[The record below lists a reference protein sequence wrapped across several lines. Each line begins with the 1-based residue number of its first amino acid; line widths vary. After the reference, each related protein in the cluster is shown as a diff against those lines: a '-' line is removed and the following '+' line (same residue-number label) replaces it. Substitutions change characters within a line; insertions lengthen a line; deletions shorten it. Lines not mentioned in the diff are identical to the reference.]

1 MFSKTEVAHQL
12 LQKQLESLGL
22 DAKTPPRP
30 DEWGKL
36 LQQIATTYNET
47 DSTVEQWRQAYDQ
60 LREDME
66 GSFES
71 LRRSSV
77 HLITS
82 ERDKLQAVVGSLGE
96 GLCALNENG
105 CLLFLNPEGER
116 LLGWEQSDLLGQLL
130 LDWVMPSGEEATK
143 TEDLFEHIRSGQTYA
158 NSDAVFIRQ
167 DGRHFPASYTLDPIT
182 RDGEFNGAV
191 LIFRDI
197 TARKRAEEER
207 ERKLRET
214 LLLNRVIATAT
225 STLDL
230 NTALQTI
237 CDELASFFN
246 LPQAAFALLN
256 KERNR
261 LEIVAEYLEKGQVSA
276 LGTVI
281 PLANNTITQDVLRT
295 RKPVVVED
303 AQTDPRQPYMHDIA
317 RRRGTRSMMII
328 PLLVRGEVL
337 GTLGLNAT
345 EYRKFTDYEMQLA
358 QNVAAAASQALANAQ
373 LYAAVQQELA
383 ERRRAEE
390 QLAQARDKALEASRL
405 KSELI
410 AKVSHELRTPLTSIM
425 GFVEM
430 LQLGIYGEITADQD
444 NTLAKVMMS
453 TENLVVLV
461 NDLLDLAQLEAG
473 TLKLDV
479 KPFKPAALVEQM
491 ESTMRII
498 AESKGLALNC
508 DIDQA
513 MPEQLLGD
521 DSRLYQILINLVN
534 NAVKFTE
541 EGAVRVR
548 FYLPDNQTWCIEVCD
563 TGPGIPKHMI
573 SHVFDE
579 FRQVDFSPTRK
590 HKGVGL
596 GLAIV
601 KQITSV
607 MKGEITLDSEL
618 GEGSTFSVILPLRTA
633 DHPAT

>member
-1 MFSKTEVAHQL
+1 MFSKLEISHQL
-12 LQKQLESLGL
+12 LQRQLEALNL
-22 DAKTPPRP
+22 DTRTPPRP
-30 DEWGKL
+30 EQWARFLEK
-36 LQQIATTYNET
+36 IATTYSDS
-47 DSTVEQWRQAYDQ
+47 DSTIEQWRHAYDK

-130 LDWVMPSGEEATK
+130 LDWVMPSGEET
-143 TEDLFEHIRSGQTYA
+143 TTTDDLFEHIRSGKTHA
-158 NSDAVFIRQ
+158 DSDAVFIRE
-167 DGRHFPASYTLDPIT
+167 DGRYFPASYTLDPIM
-182 RDGEFNGAV
+182 REGEFNGAV

-230 NTALQTI
+230 NKALQTI

-256 KERNR
+256 KERNH
-261 LEIVAEYLEKGQVSA
+261 LEIVAEYLEPGQVSA

-281 PLANNTITQDVLRT
+281 PLANNDITQEVLRT
-295 RKPVVVED
+295 KKPAVIED
-303 AQTDPRQPYMHDIA
+303 AQTDPRQPYMHEIA
-317 RRRGTRSMMII
+317 RKRGTRSVMLI
-328 PLLVRGEVL
+328 PLLVRDDVL

-345 EYRKFTDYEMQLA
+345 EYREFTEYELKLV
-358 QNVAAAASQALANAQ
+358 QNVAAAASQALVNAQ
-373 LYAAVQQELA
+373 LYTAVQQELA
-383 ERRRAEE
+383 ERRRAED

-430 LQLGIYGEITADQD
+430 LQLGIYGDVLEKQHNAL
-444 NTLAKVMMS
+444 NKVMQS
-453 TENLVVLV
+453 AENLVVLV

-479 KPFKPAALVEQM
+479 QSFRPADLINRM

-498 AESKGLALNC
+498 AESKGLELVCHVATSLPKFL
-508 DIDQA
+508 I
-513 MPEQLLGD
+513 GD
-521 DSRLYQILINLVN
+521 ESRLHQILINLVN

-541 EGAVRVR
+541 AGEVRVH
-548 FYLPDNQTWCIEVCD
+548 FYVQDQQHWCIEVSD
-563 TGPGIPKHMI
+563 TGPGIPEDMI
-573 SHVFDE
+573 GHVFDE
-579 FRQVDFSPTRK
+579 FRQVDFSPTRQ

-607 MKGEITLDSEL
+607 MKGEITLESEL
-618 GEGSTFSVILPLRTA
+618 GKGSTFRVLLPLQIVS
-633 DHPAT
+633 